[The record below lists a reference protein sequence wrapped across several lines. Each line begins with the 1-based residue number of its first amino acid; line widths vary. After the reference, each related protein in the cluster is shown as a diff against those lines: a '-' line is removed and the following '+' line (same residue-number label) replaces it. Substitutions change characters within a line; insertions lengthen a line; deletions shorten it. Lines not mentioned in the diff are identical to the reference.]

1 MTYPINEITILMA
14 INSVGI
20 IAIMGM
26 FIHLSLV
33 SIFGKKTDSLDNSH
47 YSRNQ

>member
-33 SIFGKKTDSLDNSH
+33 SIFGKKTSEFDSTNYRS
-47 YSRNQ
+47 N

>member
-1 MTYPINEITILMA
+1 MSIPVNEITILMA

-26 FIHLSLV
+26 FIYISIV
-33 SIFGKKTDSLDNSH
+33 GIFGKPQEDSSGSQ
-47 YSRNQ
+47 YSRS

>member
-33 SIFGKKTDSLDNSH
+33 SIFGKKTEQLDSNH
-47 YSRNQ
+47 YSRS

>member
-1 MTYPINEITILMA
+1 MTIPVNEITILMA

-26 FIHLSLV
+26 FIYISIAG
-33 SIFGKKTDSLDNSH
+33 IFGKNQEDLSSQH
-47 YSRNQ
+47 YSRN